1 MHMITTTMIFMILG
15 ASVVMAIACLMDMNA
30 LLDRFHNYILPHL
43 RGEDR
48 VCHCNC
54 GRHHVHYVIPYDG
67 DHSLVDS
74 SENYFVSD
82 SVTKQEMD
90 LMLGLLLGF
99 CISWLLLWCGW
110 REYYTV
116 PSGPGGLAAT
126 MIPRPG
132 HACRSSA
139 TFETS
144 VAEPSSDNLK
154 TPAATWS
161 TSSRSSTTMATL
173 VPATSDCKKN
183 KKNYTT
189 TK

>member
-1 MHMITTTMIFMILG
+1 MITTTMIFMILG

-54 GRHHVHYVIPYDG
+54 GSPCIGNKGLCFAPSSLRRHHVHYVIPYDG

-99 CISWLLLWCGW
+99 CISWLLLWLDGVLHCAVRAW
-110 REYYTV
+110 RASRYY
-116 PSGPGGLAAT
+116 
-126 MIPRPG
+126 
-132 HACRSSA
+132 
-139 TFETS
+139 
-144 VAEPSSDNLK
+144 
-154 TPAATWS
+154 
-161 TSSRSSTTMATL
+161 
-173 VPATSDCKKN
+173 
-183 KKNYTT
+183 
-189 TK
+189 